1 MKNIV
6 GDTFRV
12 AYAFRPVKAAKK
24 FKRLPCK
31 VYSKEDIDK
40 VNNRFLKEESA
51 QENTDRLFKEAFD
64 FVKNNF

>member
-6 GDTFRV
+6 GDLFKV
-12 AYAFRPVKAAKK
+12 SYAVRPVKVKK

-31 VYSKEDIDK
+31 VYSKEEIELL
-40 VNNRFLKEESA
+40 NNRFLKEESA
-51 QENTDRLFKEAFD
+51 QENTDRLFNEAFD